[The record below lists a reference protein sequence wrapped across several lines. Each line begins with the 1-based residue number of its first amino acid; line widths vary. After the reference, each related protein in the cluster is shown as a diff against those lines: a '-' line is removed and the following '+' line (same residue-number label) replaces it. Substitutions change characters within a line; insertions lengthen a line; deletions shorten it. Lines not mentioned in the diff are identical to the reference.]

1 MGLIG
6 NIYLRVIMVAAAT
19 VQRIVFQMHRESV
32 SHFWKLMT
40 MIHLLLLPLES
51 DNGDDKDD
59 IGDGDNSE
67 ERDD

>member
-1 MGLIG
+1 
-6 NIYLRVIMVAAAT
+6 
-19 VQRIVFQMHRESV
+19 
-32 SHFWKLMT
+32 